1 MAERVLSVIIPCL
14 NEADNIPSI
23 IAELAKYPESA
34 KILETIIVDDS
45 SDDNTRQV
53 AERIVPK
60 YPKLNVRVLTREK
73 PRRGYG
79 AVVRFG
85 IENARGRYCTFVAAD
100 GVDPI
105 NLLPEYVRILQQ
117 GAQLVQC
124 SRYMTRGDDST
135 IPFTYKFYQTLF
147 RTFQRVALGRQ
158 VPDSTYAFKAFDR
171 ELVLRLGLS
180 SNRFNI
186 SPEIVFK
193 VLLIGGKIVVIPGSQ
208 GVRARGVSKFKF
220 RKEGYGYFKV
230 ALRAGLHRLGIRWF
244 KPSTQ

>member
-1 MAERVLSVIIPCL
+1 MAEKVLSVIIPCL

-23 IAELAKYPESA
+23 IAELAKYADAA

-45 SDDNTRQV
+45 SNDNTRHV
-53 AERIVPK
+53 AESIVTK
-60 YPKLNVRVLTREK
+60 YPELNIQVITRPK

-105 NLLPEYVRILQQ
+105 RLLPDYVRVLQE

-124 SRYMTRGDDST
+124 SRYINPGDDST
-135 IPFTYKFYQTLF
+135 IPFTYKFYQKLF
-147 RTFQRVALGRQ
+147 RTFQWIALGRQ

-171 ELVLRLGLS
+171 ELVLRLGVS

-193 VLLIGGKIVVIPGSQ
+193 VLLSGGKIVTLPGSQ

-230 ALRAGLHRLGIRWF
+230 ALRAALHRLGIRWF
-244 KPSTQ
+244 NQSIQ